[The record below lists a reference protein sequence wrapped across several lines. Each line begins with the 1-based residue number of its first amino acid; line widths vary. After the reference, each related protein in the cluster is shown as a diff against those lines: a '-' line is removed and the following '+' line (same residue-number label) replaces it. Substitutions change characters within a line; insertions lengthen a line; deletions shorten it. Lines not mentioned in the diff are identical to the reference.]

1 MNVMV
6 IEAEGWR
13 AEVAPILGGNFIQS
27 EGLVCNRR

>member
-13 AEVAPILGGNFIQS
+13 AEVAPILGGNIVS
-27 EGLVCNRR
+27 LSYI